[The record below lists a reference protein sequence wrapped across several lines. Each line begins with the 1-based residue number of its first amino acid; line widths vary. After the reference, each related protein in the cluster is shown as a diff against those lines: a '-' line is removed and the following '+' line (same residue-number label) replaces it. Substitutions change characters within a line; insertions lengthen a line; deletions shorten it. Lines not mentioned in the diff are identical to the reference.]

1 MVRLLPTR
9 GNMTQAVPMMGK
21 DLLPGIKLNGLAA
34 FHSAS
39 SAAVAVAVAVA
50 AAGASV
56 ALHRCCCCCPSA
68 TAAVEEE
75 EQEEGEGTRRV
86 RVVIHNLRD
95 MALSTAAK
103 CTRRRQY

>member
-56 ALHRCCCCCPSA
+56 ALHRCCCCCCCPSA

-75 EQEEGEGTRRV
+75 EGTRRV

>member
-1 MVRLLPTR
+1 
-9 GNMTQAVPMMGK
+9 MTQAVPMMGK

-56 ALHRCCCCCPSA
+56 VLHRCCCCCCPFA

-75 EQEEGEGTRRV
+75 EEEEGTRRV